1 MDRKIKSPFAPW
13 AWMPQ
18 RLLRAAT
25 ARWRQWGKTE
35 KGALGQDRTHAE
47 VCTHRHGAH
56 VAYETTR
63 VVVGLGDPV
72 TWGLASTGRRDG
84 RWVGRAFQMA
94 QDHTHHLTLRDD
106 GDEPQRPLMAPRAG
120 SHLQAK
126 DPPQEPGPGPIGGAP
141 RRLLRVHPLLAWCG
155 DDTAAE
161 VAVRRQ
167 TAAIAHQRHVRQ
179 GHEGRQLLQ
188 EFQR

>member
-72 TWGLASTGRRDG
+72 TWGLASTSRRNGGR
-84 RWVGRAFQMA
+84 VCSEFQMA
-94 QDHTHHLTLRDD
+94 ADLADHFALRDD
-106 GDEPQRPLMAPRAG
+106 GDE
-120 SHLQAK
+120 S
-126 DPPQEPGPGPIGGAP
+126 
-141 RRLLRVHPLLAWCG
+141 
-155 DDTAAE
+155 
-161 VAVRRQ
+161 
-167 TAAIAHQRHVRQ
+167 
-179 GHEGRQLLQ
+179 
-188 EFQR
+188 